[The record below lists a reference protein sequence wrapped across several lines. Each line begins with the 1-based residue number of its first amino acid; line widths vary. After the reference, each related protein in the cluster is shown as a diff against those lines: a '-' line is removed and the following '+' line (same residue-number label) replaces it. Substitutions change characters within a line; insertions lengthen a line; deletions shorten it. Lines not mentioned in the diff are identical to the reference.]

1 MTKTTIIG
9 CQCGKTHFE
18 VTGEPILVSEC
29 LCNSCRAAAA
39 RLERLPGAKPMLTP
53 YQATPSAEYR
63 KDRIKTL
70 SGAENLREFRLTADA
85 DSRRIV
91 ATCCNTPVFL
101 EMKGAHW
108 LSVYLHLWPAA
119 TRPKPELRT
128 MVGDLKDASA
138 LPADIRNLKT
148 HHLAFYAKLLKAWIA
163 MGFRTPK
170 MDVRGAIDA

>member
-1 MTKTTIIG
+1 MTKTRIIG
-9 CQCGKTHFE
+9 CTCGKTHFE
-18 VTGEPILVSEC
+18 VEGEPFLVSEC

-39 RLERLPGAKPMLTP
+39 RLERLPGAQSMLTS

-63 KDRIKTL
+63 KDRIKIL

-85 DSRRIV
+85 GSRRIV

-108 LSVYLHLWPAA
+108 LSVYLHLWPAE

-128 MVGDLKDASA
+128 MVGDLQDASG
-138 LPADIRNLKT
+138 LPADILNLKT
-148 HHLAFYAKLLKAWIA
+148 HHLKFYAKLLAAWIA
-163 MGFRTPK
+163 MGFRNPK
-170 MDVRGAIDA
+170 INVTGVIDA